1 MVKRNI
7 ENIKDI
13 LLYIGPEYT
22 LETVEN
28 ILGANYRIFT
38 PEAVPDKVIPIF
50 EECDIFFDASM
61 KVPVTAENIFKA
73 QSLKLIITATTGASH
88 IDQKALEQRG
98 VPLLTLKG
106 QKEILKELTPAAEQS
121 WLLLMA
127 CARHLR
133 DAIHHVEDSQ
143 WNRVGFPGIMLKG
156 KTIGII
162 GLGRI
167 GTWMARYATAF
178 GMKVQAYDPFNDEVN
193 DGIEMVDINH
203 LLSTSDFITVH
214 VHLTPETV
222 QIIDAERIKLFKRG
236 SIFINTSRAELVDVN
251 ALVDALKEEHI
262 AAIGVDVLLN
272 EPDIKNDPLWQHSI
286 DHNNV
291 IISPHI
297 GGYCPE
303 AVIKV
308 VEFSAKRILKYFTN
322 N

>member
-1 MVKRNI
+1 M
-7 ENIKDI
+7 KDV
-13 LLYIGPEYT
+13 LLYIGPEYAQ
-22 LETVEN
+22 ETIES
-28 ILGANYRIFT
+28 ILGSSYKILA
-38 PEAVPDKVIPIF
+38 PEGVPDKVIPIF

-61 KVPVTAENIFKA
+61 KVPVSADNIHNAKN
-73 QSLKLIITATTGASH
+73 LKLIVTATTGANH

-106 QKEILKELTPAAEQS
+106 QNEILKELTPAAEQS

-133 DAIHHVEDSQ
+133 GAIHHVEDSQ

-167 GTWMARYATAF
+167 GSWMARYASAF

-214 VHLTPETV
+214 VHLTPETA

-236 SIFINTSRAELVDVN
+236 SIFINTSRAELVDIK
-251 ALVDALKEEHI
+251 ALINALKEGRI
-262 AAIGVDVLLN
+262 VAVGVDVLFN

-286 DHNNV
+286 DHYNV

-308 VEFSAKRILKYFTN
+308 VEFSAKRILKYFAN

>member
-1 MVKRNI
+1 M
-7 ENIKDI
+7 KDV
-13 LLYIGPEYT
+13 LLYIGPEYAQ
-22 LETVEN
+22 ETIEN
-28 ILGANYRIFT
+28 ILGSSYKILA
-38 PEAVPDKVIPIF
+38 PEGVPDKVIPIF

-61 KVPVTAENIFKA
+61 KVPVSADNIHNAKN
-73 QSLKLIITATTGASH
+73 LKLIVTATTGASH

-106 QKEILKELTPAAEQS
+106 QKEILQELTPAAEQS

-133 DAIHHVEDSQ
+133 SSIHHVEASE
-143 WNRVGFPGIMLKG
+143 WNRVEFPGIMLKG

-167 GTWMARYATAF
+167 GSWMARYATAF

-214 VHLTPETV
+214 VHLTPETA

-236 SIFINTSRAELVDVN
+236 SIFINTSRAELVDVK
-251 ALVDALKEEHI
+251 ALINALKEGRI
-262 AAIGVDVLLN
+262 VAVGVDVLFN

-286 DHNNV
+286 DHYNV

-308 VEFSAKRILKYFTN
+308 VEFSAKRILKYFAN

>member
-1 MVKRNI
+1 MFKNKK
-7 ENIKDI
+7 NI
-13 LLYIGPEYT
+13 LLYVGPEYT
-22 LETVEN
+22 LEIVEN
-28 ILGANYRIFT
+28 ILGSNYKILT
-38 PEAVPDKVIPIF
+38 PEVVPDKVIPIF

-61 KVPVTAENIFKA
+61 KVPVSADNIHNAKN
-73 QSLKLIITATTGASH
+73 LKLIVTATTGANH

-106 QKEILKELTPAAEQS
+106 QKEILQELTPAAEQS

-133 DAIHHVEDSQ
+133 AAIHHVEDSQ
-143 WNRVGFPGIMLKG
+143 WNRVEFPGIMLKG

-167 GTWMARYATAF
+167 GSWMARYASAF

-214 VHLTPETV
+214 VHLTPETA

-251 ALVDALKEEHI
+251 ALVNALKEEHI

-272 EPDIKNDPLWQHSI
+272 EPNIKNDPLWQHSI

-308 VEFSAKRILKYFTN
+308 VEFSAKRILKYFAN

>member
-1 MVKRNI
+1 M
-7 ENIKDI
+7 KDV
-13 LLYIGPEYT
+13 LLYIGPEYAQ
-22 LETVEN
+22 ETIEN
-28 ILGANYRIFT
+28 ILGSSYKILA
-38 PEAVPDKVIPIF
+38 PEGVPDKVIPIF

-61 KVPVTAENIFKA
+61 KVPVSADNIHNAKN
-73 QSLKLIITATTGASH
+73 LKLIVTATTGVNH

-106 QKEILKELTPAAEQS
+106 QKEILQELTPAAEQS

-127 CARHLR
+127 CARRLR
-133 DAIHHVEDSQ
+133 GAIHHVEDSQ

-167 GTWMARYATAF
+167 GSWMARYASAF

-214 VHLTPETV
+214 VHLTPETA

-236 SIFINTSRAELVDVN
+236 SIFINTSRAELVDVK
-251 ALVDALKEEHI
+251 ALINALKEGRI
-262 AAIGVDVLLN
+262 VAVGVDVLFN

-286 DHNNV
+286 DHYNV

-308 VEFSAKRILKYFTN
+308 VEFSAKRILKYFAN

>member
-1 MVKRNI
+1 M
-7 ENIKDI
+7 KDV
-13 LLYIGPEYT
+13 LLYIGPEYAQ
-22 LETVEN
+22 ETIES
-28 ILGANYRIFT
+28 ILGSSYKILA
-38 PEAVPDKVIPIF
+38 PEGVPDKVIPIF

-61 KVPVTAENIFKA
+61 KVPVSADNIHNAKN
-73 QSLKLIITATTGASH
+73 LKLIVTATTGANH

-106 QKEILKELTPAAEQS
+106 QKEILQELTPAAEQS

-167 GTWMARYATAF
+167 GSWMARYASAF

-214 VHLTPETV
+214 VHLTPETA

-236 SIFINTSRAELVDVN
+236 SIFINTSRAELVDVK
-251 ALVDALKEEHI
+251 ALINALKEGRI
-262 AAIGVDVLLN
+262 VAVGVDVLFN

-286 DHNNV
+286 DHYNV

-308 VEFSAKRILKYFTN
+308 VEFSAKRILKYFAN

>member
-1 MVKRNI
+1 M
-7 ENIKDI
+7 KDV
-13 LLYIGPEYT
+13 LLYIGPEYAQ
-22 LETVEN
+22 ETIES
-28 ILGANYRIFT
+28 ILGSSYKILA
-38 PEAVPDKVIPIF
+38 PEGVPDKVIPIF

-61 KVPVTAENIFKA
+61 KVPVSADNIHNAKN
-73 QSLKLIITATTGASH
+73 LKLIVTATTGANH

-106 QKEILKELTPAAEQS
+106 QKEILQELTPAAEQS

-143 WNRVGFPGIMLKG
+143 WNRVEFPGIMLKG

-167 GTWMARYATAF
+167 GSWMARYASAF

-214 VHLTPETV
+214 VHLTPETA

-236 SIFINTSRAELVDVN
+236 SIFINTSRAELVDVK
-251 ALVDALKEEHI
+251 ALINALKEGRI
-262 AAIGVDVLLN
+262 VAVGVDVLFN

-286 DHNNV
+286 DHYNV

>member
-1 MVKRNI
+1 M
-7 ENIKDI
+7 KDV
-13 LLYIGPEYT
+13 LLYIGPEYAQ
-22 LETVEN
+22 ETIEN
-28 ILGANYRIFT
+28 ILGSSYKILA
-38 PEAVPDKVIPIF
+38 PEVVPDKVIPIF
-50 EECDIFFDASM
+50 EECDIFLDASM
-61 KVPVTAENIFKA
+61 KIPVSADNIHNAKN
-73 QSLKLIITATTGASH
+73 LKLIVTATTGANH
-88 IDQKALEQRG
+88 IDQVALEQRG
-98 VPLLTLKG
+98 VPLFTLKG
-106 QKEILKELTPAAEQS
+106 QKQILQELTPAAEQS

-133 DAIHHVEDSQ
+133 GAIHHVEDSQ
-143 WNRVGFPGIMLKG
+143 WNRVEFPGIMLKG

-167 GTWMARYATAF
+167 GSWMARYASAF
-178 GMKVQAYDPFNDEVN
+178 GMKVQAYDPYNDEAN

-251 ALVDALKEEHI
+251 ALVNALKEEHI

-272 EPDIKNDPLWQHSI
+272 EPNIKNDPLWQHSI

-322 N
+322 D

>member
-1 MVKRNI
+1 M
-7 ENIKDI
+7 KDV
-13 LLYIGPEYT
+13 LLYIGPEYAQ
-22 LETVEN
+22 ETIEN
-28 ILGANYRIFT
+28 ILGSSYKILA
-38 PEAVPDKVIPIF
+38 PEGVPDKVIPIF

-61 KVPVTAENIFKA
+61 KVPVSADNIHNAKN
-73 QSLKLIITATTGASH
+73 LKLIVTATTGASH

-106 QKEILKELTPAAEQS
+106 QKEILQELTPAAEQS

-143 WNRVGFPGIMLKG
+143 WNRVEFPGIMLKG

-167 GTWMARYATAF
+167 GSWMARYASAF

-214 VHLTPETV
+214 VHLTPETA

-236 SIFINTSRAELVDVN
+236 SIFINTSRAELVDVK
-251 ALVDALKEEHI
+251 ALINALKEGRI
-262 AAIGVDVLLN
+262 VAVGVDVLFN

-286 DHNNV
+286 DHYNV

>member
-1 MVKRNI
+1 M
-7 ENIKDI
+7 KDV
-13 LLYIGPEYT
+13 LLYIGPEYAQ
-22 LETVEN
+22 ETIEN
-28 ILGANYRIFT
+28 ILGSSYKILA
-38 PEAVPDKVIPIF
+38 PEGVPDKVIPIF

-61 KVPVTAENIFKA
+61 KVPVSADNIHNAKN
-73 QSLKLIITATTGASH
+73 LKLIVTATTGVNH

-106 QKEILKELTPAAEQS
+106 QKEILQELTPAAEQS

-167 GTWMARYATAF
+167 GSWMARYASAF

-214 VHLTPETV
+214 VHLTPETA

-236 SIFINTSRAELVDVN
+236 SIFINTSRAELVDVK
-251 ALVDALKEEHI
+251 ALINALKEGRI
-262 AAIGVDVLLN
+262 VAVGVDVLFN

-286 DHNNV
+286 DNNNV

-308 VEFSAKRILKYFTN
+308 VEFSAKRILKYFAN

>member
-1 MVKRNI
+1 
-7 ENIKDI
+7 
-13 LLYIGPEYT
+13 
-22 LETVEN
+22 
-28 ILGANYRIFT
+28 
-38 PEAVPDKVIPIF
+38 
-50 EECDIFFDASM
+50 
-61 KVPVTAENIFKA
+61 
-73 QSLKLIITATTGASH
+73 
-88 IDQKALEQRG
+88 
-98 VPLLTLKG
+98 
-106 QKEILKELTPAAEQS
+106 
-121 WLLLMA
+121 
-127 CARHLR
+127 
-133 DAIHHVEDSQ
+133 
-143 WNRVGFPGIMLKG
+143 MLKG

-167 GTWMARYATAF
+167 GSWMARYASAF

-214 VHLTPETV
+214 VHLTPETA

-236 SIFINTSRAELVDVN
+236 SIFINTSRAELVDVK
-251 ALVDALKEEHI
+251 ALINALKEGRI
-262 AAIGVDVLLN
+262 VAVGVDVLFN

-286 DHNNV
+286 DHYNV

-308 VEFSAKRILKYFTN
+308 VEFSAKRILKYFAN

>member
-1 MVKRNI
+1 MFKNKK
-7 ENIKDI
+7 NI
-13 LLYIGPEYT
+13 LLYVGPEYT
-22 LETVEN
+22 LEIVEN
-28 ILGANYRIFT
+28 ILGSNYKILT
-38 PEAVPDKVIPIF
+38 PEVVPDKVIPIF

-61 KVPVTAENIFKA
+61 KISVSAENIFNAKN
-73 QSLKLIITATTGASH
+73 LKLVVTATTGASH
-88 IDQKALEQRG
+88 MDQRALEQRG

-106 QKEILKELTPAAEQS
+106 QNEILQELTPAAEQS

-127 CARHLR
+127 CARHFR
-133 DAIHHVEDSQ
+133 GAIHHVEDSQ
-143 WNRVGFPGIMLKG
+143 WNRVEFPGLMLKG

-167 GTWMARYATAF
+167 GSWMACYATAF

-214 VHLTPETV
+214 VHLTPETA

-236 SIFINTSRAELVDVN
+236 SIFINTSRAELVDIK
-251 ALVDALKEEHI
+251 ALINALKEGRI
-262 AAIGVDVLLN
+262 VAVGVDVLFN

-286 DHNNV
+286 DHYNV

-308 VEFSAKRILKYFTN
+308 VEFSAKRILKYFAN

>member
-1 MVKRNI
+1 M
-7 ENIKDI
+7 KDV
-13 LLYIGPEYT
+13 LLYIGPEYAQ
-22 LETVEN
+22 ETIEN
-28 ILGANYRIFT
+28 ILGSSYKILA
-38 PEAVPDKVIPIF
+38 PEGVPDKVIPIF

-61 KVPVTAENIFKA
+61 KVPVSADNIHNAKN
-73 QSLKLIITATTGASH
+73 LKLIVTATTGANH

-106 QKEILKELTPAAEQS
+106 QKEILQELTPAAEQS

-167 GTWMARYATAF
+167 GSWMARYASAF

-214 VHLTPETV
+214 VHLTPETA

-236 SIFINTSRAELVDVN
+236 SIFINTSRAELVDVK
-251 ALVDALKEEHI
+251 ALINALKEGRI
-262 AAIGVDVLLN
+262 VAVGVDVLFN

-286 DHNNV
+286 DHYNV

-308 VEFSAKRILKYFTN
+308 VEFSAKRILKYFAN